1 MEFHLRD
8 HTADIAV
15 ESLASTLEE
24 AFAGIAEGLSRA
36 HSPTSIS
43 GNKKFHL
50 NISSESKESLLF
62 DFLDMLIYERDVYNV
77 LPTNHEVSIT
87 QKGDIWNLEGI
98 YYGVPLDTIDSREIK
113 AVTYS
118 DMKIEKTPKGW
129 RLYVVFDV

>member
-15 ESLASTLEE
+15 ESLAPTLEE
-24 AFAGIAEGLSRA
+24 AFSGIAEGLSQA
-36 HSPTSIS
+36 HSPNSLS
-43 GNKKFHL
+43 GTKKFHL
-50 NISSESKESLLF
+50 NISSESLESLLF

-77 LPTNHEVSIT
+77 LTTTHKVSIT
-87 QKGDIWNLEGI
+87 QKDDIWNLEGT
-98 YYGVPLDTIDSREIK
+98 YYGVPLDTIESREIK

-118 DMKIEKTPKGW
+118 DMEVKKTPNGW